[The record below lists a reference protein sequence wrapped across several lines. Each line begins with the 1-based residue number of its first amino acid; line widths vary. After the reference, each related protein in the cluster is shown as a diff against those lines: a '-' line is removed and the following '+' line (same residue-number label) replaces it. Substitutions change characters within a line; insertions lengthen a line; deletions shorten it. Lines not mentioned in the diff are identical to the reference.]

1 VPAAGFSAAIAVL
14 FKENIHSD
22 AYWERL
28 SVVFRDLYGYA
39 IVPEAVYCYG
49 CLEPDENNPRRLG
62 TNRCPIRDCV
72 LEKGITHCGKCD
84 IFPCDLM
91 ERHLATIETV
101 VAKAREVLTP
111 EEFRDFVEPYL
122 IRGLPHRD

>member
-1 VPAAGFSAAIAVL
+1 MDMLSYPRLYIAT
-14 FKENIHSD
+14 D
-22 AYWERL
+22 ASNRM
-28 SVVFRDLYGYA
+28 RTIPGDLGPIDA
-39 IVPEAVYCYG
+39 
-49 CLEPDENNPRRLG
+49 
-62 TNRCPIRDCV
+62 PIRDCV

-122 IRGLPHRD
+122 IRGLPHSD